1 MSIVNDEARDD
12 NLSEHEGLEAPSKTP
27 SKNSALNV
35 KAAEMPSEQKEMVFA
50 LVEGE
55 ALTEVPKDLYI
66 PPDAL
71 EIFLETFE
79 GPLDLLLYLIK
90 RENLDI
96 LEINVADITDQY
108 MAYVELMESSQ
119 FELAAEYLVMAAM
132 LAEIKS
138 KILLPRDEEEV
149 EEVDPRMELIRR
161 LQEYERYKQAAE
173 NIDTLP
179 RLDRDLHF
187 AKAALPVIEK
197 VQPDPVVDLNEVLLA
212 LSNVLRRADRFGHHH
227 IQLETLST
235 REKMSD
241 ILSNL
246 SSNDFTP
253 LTSLLNKQ
261 EGRLGVVVTFLA
273 IMELMK
279 DALIEIVQTDSLA
292 RSTLNLEAKKVGDFD
307 NKVKMII
314 EGLLLAAS
322 RPLNL
327 SEIAQV
333 FDADERPDKKELKK
347 IIEVIEADCS
357 DRGFELQEVA
367 SGYRFQVKQ
376 ELSSWVGKLWDE
388 RPPRYTRALLE
399 ILALIAYKQPITRG
413 DIEEIRG
420 VSVSPNIIRTLI
432 DREWVRV
439 VGHRDVPGRPA
450 MFATTKTFLDYF
462 NLKSLQDLPP
472 LSEIKELDNSD
483 SELSLD
489 EELSQSRI
497 LDMPD
502 VDDSE
507 GDFLTLSEDELL
519 AEEEAINLSKKPLDE
534 ILGVE
539 EPDEPPSTDKFE
551 VDFEKEALSNVVEL
565 PVSEKIDEPELNK
578 MLIPLI
584 VITTQTHK

>member
-1 MSIVNDEARDD
+1 MD
-12 NLSEHEGLEAPSKTP
+12 
-27 SKNSALNV
+27 
-35 KAAEMPSEQKEMVFA
+35 
-50 LVEGE
+50 
-55 ALTEVPKDLYI
+55 
-66 PPDAL
+66 
-71 EIFLETFE
+71 
-79 GPLDLLLYLIK
+79 
-90 RENLDI
+90 
-96 LEINVADITDQY
+96 
-108 MAYVELMESSQ
+108 
-119 FELAAEYLVMAAM
+119 
-132 LAEIKS
+132 
-138 KILLPRDEEEV
+138 
-149 EEVDPRMELIRR
+149 
-161 LQEYERYKQAAE
+161 
-173 NIDTLP
+173 
-179 RLDRDLHF
+179 
-187 AKAALPVIEK
+187 
-197 VQPDPVVDLNEVLLA
+197 
-212 LSNVLRRADRFGHHH
+212 
-227 IQLETLST
+227 
-235 REKMSD
+235 
-241 ILSNL
+241 
-246 SSNDFTP
+246 
-253 LTSLLNKQ
+253 
-261 EGRLGVVVTFLA
+261 
-273 IMELMK
+273 
-279 DALIEIVQTDSLA
+279 
-292 RSTLNLEAKKVGDFD
+292 DFD

-333 FDADERPDKKELKK
+333 FDEDERPDKKELKK

-399 ILALIAYKQPITRG
+399 ILALIVYKQPITRG

-462 NLKSLQDLPP
+462 NLKSLQNLPP

-483 SELSLD
+483 SELNLN

-497 LDMPD
+497 LDMPN

-539 EPDEPPSTDKFE
+539 DLDEPPLTDKFE
-551 VDFEKEALSNVVEL
+551 VEVEKDAQSNVVDL
-565 PVSEKIDEPELNK
+565 PVSEKIDEPELRQDVDSIDNDYNSDA
-578 MLIPLI
+578 
-584 VITTQTHK
+584 

>member
-1 MSIVNDEARDD
+1 M
-12 NLSEHEGLEAPSKTP
+12 
-27 SKNSALNV
+27 
-35 KAAEMPSEQKEMVFA
+35 
-50 LVEGE
+50 
-55 ALTEVPKDLYI
+55 
-66 PPDAL
+66 
-71 EIFLETFE
+71 
-79 GPLDLLLYLIK
+79 
-90 RENLDI
+90 
-96 LEINVADITDQY
+96 
-108 MAYVELMESSQ
+108 
-119 FELAAEYLVMAAM
+119 
-132 LAEIKS
+132 
-138 KILLPRDEEEV
+138 
-149 EEVDPRMELIRR
+149 
-161 LQEYERYKQAAE
+161 
-173 NIDTLP
+173 
-179 RLDRDLHF
+179 
-187 AKAALPVIEK
+187 
-197 VQPDPVVDLNEVLLA
+197 
-212 LSNVLRRADRFGHHH
+212 
-227 IQLETLST
+227 
-235 REKMSD
+235 
-241 ILSNL
+241 
-246 SSNDFTP
+246 
-253 LTSLLNKQ
+253 
-261 EGRLGVVVTFLA
+261 
-273 IMELMK
+273 
-279 DALIEIVQTDSLA
+279 
-292 RSTLNLEAKKVGDFD
+292 GDFD

-333 FDADERPDKKELKK
+333 FDEDERPDKKELKK

-450 MFATTKTFLDYF
+450 MFATTKIFLDYF
-462 NLKSLQDLPP
+462 NLKSLQNLPP

-534 ILGVE
+534 ILGVKDL
-539 EPDEPPSTDKFE
+539 DEPPSTDKFE
-551 VDFEKEALSNVVEL
+551 VEVEKDAQSNVVDL
-565 PVSEKIDEPELNK
+565 PVSEKIDEPESQQDVDSIDNDYN
-578 MLIPLI
+578 PDA
-584 VITTQTHK
+584 